1 MPKNKS
7 PRKVLKEWQSLPSK
21 TRTGRLA
28 KIYAA
33 KCGMRSMAE
42 VEIAVLIQD
51 CRRRYK
57 YEPEAWEYQFI
68 PAPKYTPDF
77 KIKDVYFEVKGKM
90 TADTRRKMKAIRLT
104 YPERKIAMIFVR
116 GVNKLSSGSK
126 TTYNKW
132 AENMG
137 YIVFDLSNAESREK
151 LHQFIKD
158 I

>member
-1 MPKNKS
+1 MPKQT
-7 PRKVLKEWQSLPSK
+7 PRKVLEEWQALPSK
-21 TRTGRLA
+21 KRTGRLA
-28 KIYAA
+28 KVYAA

-42 VEIAVLIQD
+42 AEIAVLIQD
-51 CRRRYK
+51 CKRRYK

-90 TADTRRKMKAIRLT
+90 TADTRRKMKAVRLT
-104 YPERKIAMIFVR
+104 YPEKKIVIIFVR
-116 GVNKLSSGSK
+116 GANKLNSGSK
-126 TTYNKW
+126 TTYNTW

-137 YIVFDLSNAESREK
+137 YIVFDLGSAESRDK
-151 LHQFIKD
+151 LIQFIKE

>member
-1 MPKNKS
+1 MRKKS
-7 PRKVLKEWQSLPSK
+7 PRKVLKEWQELPSK
-21 TRTGRLA
+21 KRTGRLA
-28 KIYAA
+28 KIYSA

-51 CRRRYK
+51 CKRRYK

-90 TADTRRKMKAIRLT
+90 TSDTRRKMKAVRLT
-104 YPERKIAMIFVR
+104 YPDKKIVMIFVR
-116 GVNKLSSGSK
+116 GVNKLNSGSR

-132 AENMG
+132 AENIG
-137 YIVFDLSNAESREK
+137 FIVFDLSNAESRENLMK
-151 LHQFIKD
+151 FIKD